1 MKTFK
6 IPKIFITLILFS
18 LKHYESCPM
27 HDIGLPDGDGTNFK
41 YTSNRSKIKYL
52 YLRTPISMITNYF
65 LMRYLKKQ
73 TGINFRSS
81 INTKCL
87 PLNFYNAGDSIL
99 IHRDRNMHTG
109 EPIKYVLIITLKQ
122 EGDAVFKLYSNV
134 DVSNKG
140 KTVDTNDC
148 KIESIE
154 TQQGTALWF
163 DNTDTAH
170 DLTVIDGERISLTYR
185 SK

>member
-1 MKTFK
+1 MRTFK
-6 IPKIFITLILFS
+6 IPRIFITLILHS
-18 LKHYESCPM
+18 LKYYPGKKI

-41 YTSNRSKIKYL
+41 YTSSRSKIKYL
-52 YLRTPISMITNYF
+52 YLRTPLAMMTNYF
-65 LMRYLKKQ
+65 LMRYLKRQ
-73 TGINFRSS
+73 TGIDFRSS

-87 PLNFYNAGDSIL
+87 PLNFYNSGDSIL

-122 EGDAVFKLYSNV
+122 EGSALFKLYSNV
-134 DVSNKG
+134 DVSNSG
-140 KTVDTNDC
+140 KTVDIEDA
-148 KIESIE
+148 KIDAIR
-154 TQQGTALWF
+154 TKQGTALWF